1 MVSASIALGLL
12 VRQIPQGL
20 SKTKKKKKRKK
31 FTLSL
36 ESQKKKKKGH
46 VHNTLKSKN
55 FPCGPVP

>member
-36 ESQKKKKKGH
+36 ESQKKKKKK
-46 VHNTLKSKN
+46 VMFTI
-55 FPCGPVP
+55 P